1 MRLKDKVAVI
11 TGAGRGIGRAVALA
25 YASEGASVV
34 ISDIAEHPEVA
45 DTLNRI
51 GAMGRRAIFVKCDVA
66 DEEQVAG
73 LMETTLGALNGI
85 DILVNGA
92 GASAPAMLTEM
103 TLEKWLLVI
112 NSHLTGAFLCT
123 REAVRRSMKEK
134 GGGSILFVSS
144 IAGSEG
150 TIGQCNYGAAK
161 GGLLGL
167 MKSCAKELARY
178 DINVNAICPGIV
190 ETEMTKTIRTNE
202 KLREASLNRIL
213 MRRFARPDT
222 VAPLFIYLASEDG
235 HYVHGQVHYIDGGMY
250 GL

>member
-1 MRLKDKVAVI
+1 
-11 TGAGRGIGRAVALA
+11 
-25 YASEGASVV
+25 
-34 ISDIAEHPEVA
+34 
-45 DTLNRI
+45 
-51 GAMGRRAIFVKCDVA
+51 VA

-112 NSHLTGAFLCT
+112 NSHLTGAFLST

>member
-1 MRLKDKVAVI
+1 MRLQDKTAVI
-11 TGAGRGIGRAVALA
+11 TGSGRGIGRAVALA
-25 YASEGASVV
+25 YAREGASVV
-34 ISDIAEHPEVA
+34 ISDIVEHPEVSG
-45 DTLNRI
+45 TLSDI
-51 GAMGRRAIFVKCDVA
+51 AAMGRQAIFVKCDVA
-66 DEEQVAG
+66 DEGQVAA
-73 LMETTLGALNGI
+73 LMEKTFKTFDAI

-103 TLEKWLLVI
+103 TLEKWSLVLH
-112 NSHLTGAFLCT
+112 SHLTGAFLCT
-123 REAVRRSMKEK
+123 REAVRRGMKEK

-144 IAGSEG
+144 IAGAEG

-190 ETEMTKTIRTNE
+190 ETAMTETIRSNE
-202 KLREASLNRIL
+202 KFREASLNRIL
-213 MRRFARPDT
+213 MRRFAKPET
-222 VAPLFIYLASEDG
+222 VAPLFVYLASEEG
-235 HYVHGQVHYIDGGMY
+235 HYVHGQVHFIDGGMY